1 MPITADCAAAAKN
14 DLQKESEAGQKL
26 IPTPFGKLTSDE
38 IREWEEMLGRPLV
51 RLQTQT

>member
-1 MPITADCAAAAKN
+1 MPITADRVPAAKN

-26 IPTPFGKLTSDE
+26 IPTPFGNLTSDE